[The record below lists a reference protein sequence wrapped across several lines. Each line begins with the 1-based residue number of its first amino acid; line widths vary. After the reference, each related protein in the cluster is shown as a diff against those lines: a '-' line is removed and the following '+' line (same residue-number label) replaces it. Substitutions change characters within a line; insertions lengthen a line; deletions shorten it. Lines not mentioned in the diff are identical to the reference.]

1 MCPYCKKTI
10 QSDSAF
16 CINCGSDLRYPKNE
30 APSLATTQSES
41 NPSSLVVHCNYCQN
55 TSPNDSNFCVHCG
68 KKLGVVSPSK
78 PEEPTNE
85 LQNFESS
92 LSKKLSSAFNIL
104 ILIAAIASISGFIY
118 FYVENRLSTSADK
131 NAINEEIIDNLY
143 RNTKY
148 KFRIK
153 FPDKWKIEK
162 GDGPNVLIKATNEN
176 GSSINIL
183 VKDFGV
189 AIGDIDEMISLDE
202 WAESFYEKF
211 PDAKIL
217 LKKEISIDNRKA
229 FIVKSSV
236 IYKTLDKEANS
247 TIYSVALTS
256 SNFFYTITASA
267 KSRLFEDERLIMETS
282 ISTFV
287 IENY

>member
-1 MCPYCKKTI
+1 MPFIESCPYCNNKI
-10 QSDSAF
+10 QTGSAF
-16 CINCGSDLRYPKNE
+16 CINCGSDLRYKKETPE
-30 APSLATTQSES
+30 ASQ
-41 NPSSLVVHCNYCQN
+41 NIQGVNCNYCKN
-55 TSPNDSNFCVHCG
+55 TSPIDSNFCVHCG
-68 KKLGVVSPSK
+68 KKIEVIA
-78 PEEPTNE
+78 TNKHTVQSNDKE
-85 LQNFESS
+85 NFQSGFNN
-92 LSKKLSSAFNIL
+92 KLSSVFNIF
-104 ILIAAIASISGFIY
+104 ILLAAIASIGGFMY
-118 FYVENRLSTSADK
+118 FYIENKINAPADK
-131 NAINEEIIDNLY
+131 NSTNEEIVGNLY

-153 FPDKWKIEK
+153 FPESWEIKK
-162 GDGPNVLIKATNEN
+162 GDSPNVLIKAANAD

-183 VKDFGV
+183 VKDLGI
-189 AIGDIDEMISLDE
+189 AIGDIDEMITLDE
-202 WAESFYEKF
+202 WAESLYEKF

-256 SNFFYTITASA
+256 DNLFYTITASA
-267 KSRLFEDERLIMETS
+267 KTKLFEDEKLTLETS

-287 IENY
+287 IEN